1 MRARLALDTT
11 TGSKK
16 VRYIPFDK
24 TKVLSALNSN
34 KRKQFRFFGRSES
47 VNDFKLLML
56 PLFSVCVREMEKR
69 LIGTKFN
76 DYTVLIDAITGDILS
91 PDGGR
96 RRSKNLRLLADL
108 NPTQLKVMDFILDS
122 SGTTYAKLR
131 EALPDKNVKSNL
143 KKNGA

>member
-1 MRARLALDTT
+1 
-11 TGSKK
+11 
-16 VRYIPFDK
+16 
-24 TKVLSALNSN
+24 
-34 KRKQFRFFGRSES
+34 
-47 VNDFKLLML
+47 
-56 PLFSVCVREMEKR
+56 MEKR